1 MPRCF
6 SQLYKYSFMYLKEL
20 FGILCCTESTCNK
33 KLQHF
38 WVSLFVTSLWS
49 HNSKLTKCNQTFWK
63 PYTWQFLKTY
73 IGVQKLH
80 QKDMEKFWEPEY
92 FGKTLFSL
100 WRFPR
105 FLKMLYSVS
114 DLLSE
119 LLALGNG
126 SGNDR
131 VFFSLTSRYLT
142 LTWENNNFL
151 LYWELMLYYFNKWF
165 NTLLQE
171 ISFPQNY
178 CLHCNLKKQ
187 L

>member
-1 MPRCF
+1 MVYFAILNQPATKNCNIFELVCLWHHYGLIIVNWR
-6 SQLYKYSFMYLKEL
+6 SATKL
-20 FGILCCTESTCNK
+20 FGN
-33 KLQHF
+33 
-38 WVSLFVTSLWS
+38 
-49 HNSKLTKCNQTFWK
+49 LTRE
-63 PYTWQFLKTY
+63 FLKTY
-73 IGVQKLH
+73 IGFQKLH

-131 VFFSLTSRYLT
+131 VFFSLISRYLT

-178 CLHCNLKKQ
+178 CLHYNLKKQ